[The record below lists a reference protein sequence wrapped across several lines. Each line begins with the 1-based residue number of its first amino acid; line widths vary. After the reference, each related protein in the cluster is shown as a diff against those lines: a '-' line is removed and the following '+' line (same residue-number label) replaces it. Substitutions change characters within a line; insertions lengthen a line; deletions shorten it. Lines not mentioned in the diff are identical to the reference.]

1 MCLGEICSYVFMPR
15 RTNYLNLGVESE
27 FMETNKQIDV
37 NSKPTIV
44 ALTLLATIAP
54 ASAVLSPLLVGAYVT
69 DMGFT
74 PQQGGSIIAAE
85 LIGAALSSL
94 STFFLISRVNWH
106 KILYGA
112 IFTMIICYGI
122 SYMITSYDAFLVTR
136 FISGLALGT
145 LMTMTIVVAGMMKN
159 PERAF
164 GFWSLGQIVFAVIGF
179 AVFPK
184 LLPHIGLD
192 GFFVFMAVAVAL
204 LVLPARFMPKKAIS
218 SSKAQAGG
226 TQIASKGMIAI
237 GALAVFLF
245 YIAIG
250 SVWAYVERIANQ
262 AGIEPGTIG
271 YVLSISSLLGV
282 VGAAAATWLSAK
294 YGRLLPSAT
303 GYVLVGLG
311 ILLLFNLETIMF
323 YTLASLVFKFAW
335 WFTGPYLLASVTSLD
350 ASGRLAILVN
360 FMIACGLGLGHA
372 IGAKVL
378 TIAQQ
383 IGGGPLNYNAVVI
396 FGVTSLAISFPLLV
410 LVFRA
415 HNSHSKAVAGAS

>member
-1 MCLGEICSYVFMPR
+1 MPR
-15 RTNYLNLGVESE
+15 STNCRNLGIESE
-27 FMETNKQIDV
+27 CMQTSKQIDV
-37 NSKPTIV
+37 NSKPVIA

-54 ASAVLSPLLVGAYVT
+54 AAAVLSPLLVGAYVT

-112 IFTMIICYGI
+112 IFTMIVCYGI

-136 FISGLALGT
+136 FVSGLALGT
-145 LMTMTIVVAGMMKN
+145 LMTMTIVVAGMMKD

-184 LLPHIGLD
+184 LLPQIGLD
-192 GFFVFMAVAVAL
+192 GFFIFMAAAVAL
-204 LVLPARFMPKKAIS
+204 LILPARFMPERAVAAN
-218 SSKAQAGG
+218 KAQNGETSTA
-226 TQIASKGMIAI
+226 AKSLIAI
-237 GALAVFLF
+237 GALAAFLF

-250 SVWAYVERIANQ
+250 SVWAYVERIADQ
-262 AGIEPGTIG
+262 AGIEAGTIG
-271 YVLSISSLLGV
+271 YVLSLSSLLGV
-282 VGAAAATWLSAK
+282 VGAAAATWISTK
-294 YGRLLPSAT
+294 YGRFLPSAI
-303 GYVLVGLG
+303 GYILVGLG
-311 ILLLFNLETIMF
+311 ILLLFNLETTMF

-335 WFTGPYLLASVTSLD
+335 WFTGPYLLASVTSMD
-350 ASGRLAILVN
+350 ASGRMAILVN

-383 IGGGPLNYNAVVI
+383 IGGGPLNYNAVI
-396 FGVTSLAISFPLLV
+396 LFGVTSLAISFPLLA

-415 HNSHSKAVAGAS
+415 HNNSGKPVPVIS

>member
-1 MCLGEICSYVFMPR
+1 MQTSKL
-15 RTNYLNLGVESE
+15 
-27 FMETNKQIDV
+27 IDV
-37 NSKPTIV
+37 NSRPVIV

-69 DMGFT
+69 DIGFT

-112 IFTMIICYGI
+112 IFTMIVCYGV
-122 SYMITSYDAFLVTR
+122 SYMITSYDAFLATR
-136 FISGLALGT
+136 FVSGLALGT
-145 LMTMTIVVAGMMKN
+145 LMTMTIVVAGMMKD

-164 GFWSLGQIVFAVIGF
+164 GFWSLGQIIFAVTGF
-179 AVFPK
+179 AIFPK
-184 LLPHIGLD
+184 LLPQIGLD
-192 GFFVFMAVAVAL
+192 GFFIFMAVAMAL
-204 LVLPARFMPKKAIS
+204 LVFPARFMPKRAAS
-218 SSKAQAGG
+218 PEGQASGP
-226 TQIASKGMIAI
+226 QVASKGMIAI

-250 SVWAYVERIANQ
+250 SVWAYVERIADQ
-262 AGIEPGTIG
+262 AGIAAGAIG
-271 YVLSISSLLGV
+271 YVLSVSSLLGV
-282 VGAAAATWLSAK
+282 AGAAAATWLSTK

-303 GYVLVGLG
+303 GYILVGLG
-311 ILLLFNLETIMF
+311 IVLLFNLETIMF

-335 WFTGPYLLASVTSLD
+335 WFTGPYLLAGVTSLD
-350 ASGRLAILVN
+350 ASGRMAILVN

-378 TIAQQ
+378 TIAQK
-383 IGGGPLNYNAVVI
+383 IGGGPLDYNAVII
-396 FGVTSLAISFPLLV
+396 FGLASLAISFPLLA

-415 HNSHSKAVAGAS
+415 HNGLHNNHREPVATVS

>member
-1 MCLGEICSYVFMPR
+1 MDTS
-15 RTNYLNLGVESE
+15 
-27 FMETNKQIDV
+27 KQIDI
-37 NSKPTIV
+37 NSKAVIV

-54 ASAVLSPLLVGAYVT
+54 AAAVLSPLLVGAYVT
-69 DMGFT
+69 DIGFT

-112 IFTMIICYGI
+112 ILTMIVCYGI
-122 SYMITSYDAFLVTR
+122 SYMITSYDAFLATR
-136 FISGLALGT
+136 FVSGLALGT
-145 LMTMTIVVAGMMKN
+145 LMTMTIVVAGMMKD

-164 GFWSLGQIVFAVIGF
+164 GFWSLGQIIFAVIGF

-184 LLPHIGLD
+184 LLPQIGLD
-192 GFFVFMAVAVAL
+192 GFFIFMAVAVAL
-204 LVLPARFMPKKAIS
+204 LILPARFMPVKAITA
-218 SSKAQAGG
+218 SKAQSGEKP
-226 TQIASKGMIAI
+226 TASKGMIAI

-250 SVWAYVERIANQ
+250 SVWAYVERIADQ
-262 AGIEPGTIG
+262 AGIAAGTIG

-282 VGAAAATWLSAK
+282 VGAAAATWISTK
-294 YGRLLPSAT
+294 YGRLLPSAI
-303 GYVLVGLG
+303 GYILVGLG
-311 ILLLFNLETIMF
+311 ILLLFNLEAIVF

-350 ASGRLAILVN
+350 SSGRMAILVN

-372 IGAKVL
+372 VGAKVL
-378 TIAQQ
+378 TITQQ
-383 IGGGPLNYNAVVI
+383 IGGGPLNYNAVII
-396 FGVTSLAISFPLLV
+396 FGVSSLAISFPLLV
-410 LVFRA
+410 LVLRA
-415 HNSHSKAVAGAS
+415 HNSRGELEAVTL